1 MEHVQQRVRAL
12 RVPSDYVRI
21 LDGITPQMGE
31 SLLIHV
37 VISVSRGDG
46 HTLKWSFLDLTPQ
59 GRTSPPPGG
68 EGVLAAIPQK
78 GCSIS
83 MV

>member
-21 LDGITPQMGE
+21 LDVITPQLGE

-37 VISVSRGDG
+37 VISVRGS
-46 HTLKWSFLDLTPQ
+46 LLDLTP
-59 GRTSPPPGG
+59 PPRGK
-68 EGVLAAIPQK
+68 EILAVITQK